1 MVPVGFYHN
10 AARSVVLKYTCVVAI
25 WSFFHCFDFHEDRE
39 SVQAEKF

>member
-10 AARSVVLKYTCVVAI
+10 AARSVALKYTCVVAI